1 MRMVTLSISLCHLC
15 FSHAL
20 FFSVHQ
26 SLCSLGRF
34 FSWKFYSSCCHGEWV
49 CFLSFYFWFFFLLY
63 RKARVFCVLISYPA
77 TSLKSLIS
85 SSRFP
90 VASLYSLGI
99 VSRHVQTV
107 TVLPLLFP
115 FVWKSFSSSPLISVI
130 WSLKTILNKNGESGH
145 LGLFLTLWDMLS
157 VSYHW
162 ESWLQWIY
170 SYVAAFIRKI
180 EEDSLWSHWLYRF
193 SRTLIINGCW
203 ILSKVFSVS
212 VS

>member
-1 MRMVTLSISLCHLC
+1 MVNGFASLASIFDL
-15 FSHAL
+15 
-20 FFSVHQ
+20 
-26 SLCSLGRF
+26 
-34 FSWKFYSSCCHGEWV
+34 
-49 CFLSFYFWFFFLLY
+49 FFLLY

-85 SSRFP
+85 SSHFS
-90 VASLYSLGI
+90 VASLDSLGI

-115 FVWKSFSSSPLISVI
+115 FVWKLFSSSPLIPVI

-145 LGLFLTLWDMLS
+145 LGLFITLGDMLS

-162 ESWLQWIY
+162 ESCLQWIY

-193 SRTLIINGCW
+193 SLTLIINGCW
-203 ILSKVFSVS
+203 IFSKVFSVS